1 MKTLTPLDTVKA
13 YFAATR
19 AMDRAAWVGCFAEN
33 GSSYDPANAPPITGH
48 AALGA
53 FYDSMVALMKSVGLH
68 EDKVYACGNE
78 VAVKWTTRG
87 IGMQNGKP
95 FVFEGID
102 VIEFDERGKIRTL
115 RAYWDPTQ
123 LMAQLAS

>member
-33 GSSYDPANAPPITGH
+33 GSSCDPANAPPHSGH

-53 FYDSMVALMKSVGLH
+53 FFDSIVGLTKTVGLF

-78 VAVKWTTRG
+78 IAVKWTGRG
-87 IGMQNGKP
+87 IGKQNGKP

-102 VIEFDERGKIRTL
+102 VFDIDERGKIRTL
-115 RAYWDPTQ
+115 RAYWDPEQ
-123 LMAQLAS
+123 LMAQLGS